1 MTELVNKGDKKIL
14 LKESLAL
21 PNLPG
26 CYLMKGV
33 KGIIYIGKAKN
44 LKKRVSSYFR
54 NKHDFNIK
62 TKHLV
67 NTIISFDFIITSTEA
82 ESFILENNLIKKYKP
97 KYNIKLKDD
106 TSYPFVIV
114 DKTENYPRLKYV
126 RRIPKKNGIKVFG
139 PFTNGSNLRL
149 VLSVLNKSLELRDC
163 SLREFKSRKV
173 PCLIY
178 QLKQCSA
185 PCVGLIDVDRYLS
198 LLEISINFLN
208 GKTKYALT
216 FLKKQMN
223 ELSESENFEQA
234 AIVRDNIVV
243 LENFCAHTQE
253 QNVQVITSEKS
264 IDIIA
269 YYSSEFLISISVYT
283 VRNGLLLG
291 TRNFIINNSLQ
302 SDIITNICDLYLNYQ
317 YLIPDVIIT
326 NLDLDARVLIQQV
339 IRKLK
344 SNIVVKSS
352 RRNYNKL
359 YKTTLVHANECYRL
373 NKRKIDN
380 IEVGLKTLQK
390 ILSLPHLPRVLECY
404 DIAIWQGSSPTASR
418 VVFVDGIAEKSRYR
432 HYHLKELPEGNN
444 DFEMMKEVIT
454 RRLRKG
460 NLPDV
465 FIVDGGKGQI
475 NIFAKK
481 IKESGLSIPVVGIV
495 KSKVRNNYSDS
506 KVQKSVERILVA
518 SLRVDLPLIENR
530 NLMKILVEMRDE
542 AHRFSRKLHHKQE
555 KKKLFQGS

>member
-1 MTELVNKGDKKIL
+1 
-14 LKESLAL
+14 
-21 PNLPG
+21 
-26 CYLMKGV
+26 
-33 KGIIYIGKAKN
+33 
-44 LKKRVSSYFR
+44 
-54 NKHDFNIK
+54 
-62 TKHLV
+62 
-67 NTIISFDFIITSTEA
+67 
-82 ESFILENNLIKKYKP
+82 
-97 KYNIKLKDD
+97 KLKDD
-106 TSYPFVIV
+106 TSYPFVLV
-114 DKTENYPRLKYV
+114 DNTENYPRLKYV
-126 RRIPKKNGIKVFG
+126 RKIPQKNGIKVFG

-149 VLSVLNKSLELRDC
+149 VLSVLNKSFELRDC

-198 LLEISINFLN
+198 LLEIAINFLN
-208 GKTKYALT
+208 GKTKYALS

-223 ELSESENFEQA
+223 ELSDNENFEQA
-234 AIVRDNIVV
+234 AIIRDNILV
-243 LENFCAHTQE
+243 LDNFCAHTKQ
-253 QNVQVITSEKS
+253 QNVQVVTSEKS

-269 YYSSEFLISISVYT
+269 YYSSELLTSISVYT

-291 TRNFIINNSLQ
+291 TRNFIINNSLEV
-302 SDIITNICDLYLNYQ
+302 DIITNICDLYLNHQ

-326 NLDLDARVLIQQV
+326 NLDLGSRELVRQV
-339 IRKLK
+339 TMELK
-344 SNIVVKSS
+344 NNILVKSS
-352 RRNYNKL
+352 RRNHNKL
-359 YKTTLVHANECYRL
+359 YKSTLVHATECYRL
-373 NKRKIDN
+373 NKIKIDN
-380 IEVGLKTLQK
+380 IQSGLETLQN
-390 ILSLPHLPRVLECY
+390 ILSIPNLPRVLECF

-418 VVFVDGIAEKSRYR
+418 IVFIDGVAEKSRYR

-454 RRLRKG
+454 RRLTKG

-495 KSKVRNNYSDS
+495 KSKVKNSYSDS
-506 KVQKSVERILVA
+506 KVQKSVERILVP
-518 SLRVDLPLIENR
+518 SIGVDLPLIDNR

-555 KKKLFQGS
+555 KKKLFQVD